1 MTKHR
6 RRRTSTAAPR
16 QRRRAPRRSRRP
28 RGPLSEKKNI
38 ALLTHELSEARE
50 QQAATSEV
58 LRVIASSPGELQPVF
73 EAILANATRLCGA
86 KFGTLYLCDGDAFR
100 AAAFHNAP
108 AAFIEARKDKLLRP
122 GPDTSLGQAARTKR
136 VAHVLDSM
144 EREAYRQRDPF
155 VVAGAELGGYRTIV
169 SVPMLKEDTLVGVI
183 TIYRQEVR
191 AFTDKEIALVLNFA
205 DQAVIAIENTRLL
218 KELRQ
223 RTDDLTEALEQQTA
237 TSEVLGV
244 ISSSPGDLKP
254 VFETML
260 ANAIR
265 LCQAKLGSLFLRE
278 GEAFRNVC
286 NIGERSGYT
295 EWYQREPMIVL
306 RDHHPRMPLARVA
319 ESKAVI
325 HIFDLAAEQA
335 YIERDPRMTA
345 LVEAAGARSLLGVPM
360 LKENELVGAIA
371 IYRQEVRPFTDKQI
385 DLVTNF
391 ASQAVIAIE
400 NVRLLNELRESLQ
413 QQTATADVL
422 KVISRSAFDLQAV
435 LNTLVQSAARL
446 CAAECA
452 FILRLEQGAYHLAAS
467 HGFSDDYRAYIKRN
481 PIRPGR
487 NTLVGRTALTAH
499 TVHLPDCLADPEYKW
514 FESQK
519 IGGFRTMLGVP
530 LLREGSPIGVLAL
543 TRSQVEP
550 FSDREI
556 ELVTTFADQAVIA
569 IENVRLFDQVQ
580 ARTRELSEALE
591 QQTATS
597 EVLRVISSSPGELEP
612 VFDAMLQNAV
622 RICEAK
628 FGVMFRFDG
637 DAAYAVAMLNLPP
650 ALDEYLRERGRR
662 QPAPGSDLEKV
673 LKLKQVIHTIDSLET
688 PNPIPPAKLAGA
700 RTCITVPMLKET
712 ELVGAIVIYRQD
724 VRPFTDKQIALV
736 SNFAAQ
742 AVIAIENTRLLNEL
756 RQRTDDLSE
765 SLEQQTATSEV
776 LGVISSSPGEL
787 EPVFNAM
794 LEKAVALCQAKFGNL
809 VLFEDGKLR
818 MVALHGAPR
827 PYEDLR
833 RRDPIVPI
841 SAVLGRLVETKQM
854 IHVADLATQER
865 YATSAIVKLA
875 GARSFV
881 GVPMLKEGRLIGA
894 IAIYRQEVRPFTDKQ
909 VDLLTNFARQVVI
922 AIENTRLLNELRQ
935 SLQQQTAT
943 ADVLKVISRSTFDLV
958 TVLETLVASAAR
970 LCDADKGFIARREG
984 VGYRLA
990 ANVGFTPEF
999 VEYVGQVLI
1008 EPGRNTLVGRTALE
1022 GRTIHIPDIRTDP
1035 EYTWS
1040 EAIERSG
1047 GVRTIL
1053 GVPLMREGVPMGVFN
1068 LARVT
1073 VRPFTEKQIE
1083 LVSTFADQ
1091 AVIAIENV
1099 RLFDEIQDKSRQ
1111 LELASQHKSQFV
1123 ASMSHELRTPL
1134 NAIIGL
1140 TEMMVTNAARFGTEK
1155 AAEPLKRVHR
1165 AGTHLLGLINQVLDL
1180 SKIEA
1185 GKLELNPETVNL
1197 APLIDEV
1204 VGTAGQLAEQNKNR
1218 LVVETQEKLGALT
1231 VDPMRLRQILLN
1243 LLSNACKF
1251 TTQGEVRL
1259 KVRKV
1264 VDGRTW
1270 IEFAVADT
1278 GIGMTAEQQAKLFA
1292 EFTQADSST
1301 AQRYGGTGLGLAI
1314 TRKLAR
1320 MMGGDVTV
1328 ASEPGKGSVFTV
1340 RLPGRVGAPVKGS
1353 SEDIKPK
1360 AGDASTRDSGM
1371 EAAS

>member
-244 ISSSPGDLKP
+244 ISSSPGELKP

-265 LCQAKLGSLFLRE
+265 LCEAKFGSLFLRE
-278 GEAFRNVC
+278 GEDFRNVC
-286 NIGERSGYT
+286 NIGKRSGYT
-295 EWYQREPMIVL
+295 EWYQREPMMVL
-306 RDHHPRMPLARVA
+306 RDHHPRMPLARIA
-319 ESKAVI
+319 GSKAVI
-325 HIFDLAAEQA
+325 HILDLAAEQP
-335 YIERDPRMTA
+335 YIERDPRMIA

-422 KVISRSAFDLQAV
+422 KVISRSTFDLQAV
-435 LNTLVQSAARL
+435 LDTLVESAARL
-446 CAAECA
+446 CNTDHAVITQQKDGVFFRAATYGHSRE
-452 FILRLEQGAYHLAAS
+452 FIEYTRTVPIAPERGSAIGRALLEGKIIHIPDVEADREYTWSEGQKLGK
-467 HGFSDDYRAYIKRN
+467 YRA
-481 PIRPGR
+481 
-487 NTLVGRTALTAH
+487 V
-499 TVHLPDCLADPEYKW
+499 LAIP
-514 FESQK
+514 
-519 IGGFRTMLGVP
+519 M
-530 LLREGSPIGVLAL
+530 LREGIVIGVLSL
-543 TRSQVEP
+543 THSEVGP
-550 FSDREI
+550 FTDKQI
-556 ELVTTFADQAVIA
+556 ELAKTFADQAVIA
-569 IENVRLFDQVQ
+569 IENVRLFDEVQ
-580 ARTRELSEALE
+580 ARTHELSEALE
-591 QQTATS
+591 
-597 EVLRVISSSPGELEP
+597 R
-612 VFDAMLQNAV
+612 
-622 RICEAK
+622 
-628 FGVMFRFDG
+628 
-637 DAAYAVAMLNLPP
+637 
-650 ALDEYLRERGRR
+650 
-662 QPAPGSDLEKV
+662 
-673 LKLKQVIHTIDSLET
+673 
-688 PNPIPPAKLAGA
+688 
-700 RTCITVPMLKET
+700 
-712 ELVGAIVIYRQD
+712 
-724 VRPFTDKQIALV
+724 
-736 SNFAAQ
+736 
-742 AVIAIENTRLLNEL
+742 
-756 RQRTDDLSE
+756 
-765 SLEQQTATSEV
+765 QTATSEV

-854 IHVADLATQER
+854 IHVADLAAEER

-881 GVPMLKEGRLIGA
+881 GVPMLKEGTLIGA

-1123 ASMSHELRTPL
+1123 SSMSHELRTPL

-1140 TEMMVTNAARFGTEK
+1140 TEMMVKNAARFGTEK
-1155 AAEPLKRVHR
+1155 AQEPLQRVNR

-1185 GKLELNPETVNL
+1185 GKLELNPQTVQL
-1197 APLIDEV
+1197 APLINEV
-1204 VGTAGQLAEQNKNR
+1204 IGTAGQLAEQNKNR
-1218 LVVETQEKLGALT
+1218 LVVVAQEDLGTLT

-1243 LLSNACKF
+1243 LLSNACMF
-1251 TTQGEVRL
+1251 TKAGQVSL
-1259 KVRKV
+1259 KVRRAV
-1264 VDGRTW
+1264 LDGGSW

-1278 GIGMTAEQQAKLFA
+1278 GIGMTPEQMAKLFE
-1292 EFTQADSST
+1292 EFSQADATT
-1301 AQRYGGTGLGLAI
+1301 ARQYGGTGLGLAI
-1314 TRKLAR
+1314 TRKLSR

-1328 ASEPGKGSVFTV
+1328 TSEVGKGSVFTIC
-1340 RLPGRVGAPVKGS
+1340 LPAGTAAPAVS
-1353 SEDIKPK
+1353 SEFVREVEPARI
-1360 AGDASTRDSGM
+1360 GM
-1371 EAAS
+1371 L